1 MGDEVVMSHKHSLL
15 GIASILSSIPF
26 YIIVRLMNTTD
37 RLDKFYQQYFLVAF
51 PVIFLVLPALT
62 ISLAVVALRHKN
74 QNKLFAYLAG
84 IVSIPVF
91 IFAAFRTITTFAYII
106 LAVSSR

>member
-1 MGDEVVMSHKHSLL
+1 MSRTHSLL
-15 GIASILSSIPF
+15 GIASILLSIPF

-37 RLDKFYQQYFLVAF
+37 RLDKFYQQHFLFAF
-51 PVIFLVLPALT
+51 PAIFLLLPALT
-62 ISLAVVALRHKN
+62 IGLAVMALRQKN
-74 QNKLFAYLAG
+74 RNKLFAYLAG

-91 IFAAFRTITTFAYII
+91 ILAGFRTMITFAYII